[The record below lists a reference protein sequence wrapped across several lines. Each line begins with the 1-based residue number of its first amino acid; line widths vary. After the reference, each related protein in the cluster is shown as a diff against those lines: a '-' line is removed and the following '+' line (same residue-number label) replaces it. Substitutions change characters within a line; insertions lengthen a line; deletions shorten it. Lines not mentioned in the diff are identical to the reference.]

1 MIILGGGILEIDL
14 LKLKNDLTNQV
25 DIDETLSFQK
35 DDLKNTTILELKN
48 VHVRGM
54 ITRSTDHNYNLS
66 LIIEGIMILP
76 CALTLKPTSH
86 PFTTSIEDDLL
97 TLLKEIDENIK
108 KIENSIDILP
118 IIWENILM
126 EIPIKVVN
134 DDVSSMKIEGN
145 GWKFVTDE
153 ETKEVVN
160 SEFEKLK
167 DLF

>member
-1 MIILGGGILEIDL
+1 MEIDL
-14 LKLKNDLTNQV
+14 LKLKNDLIDQV

-35 DDLKNTTILELKN
+35 EDLKNTTILELKN

-54 ITRSTDHNYNLS
+54 ITRSTDHYNLS
-66 LIIEGIMILP
+66 LIIDGVMILP

-86 PFTTSIEDDLL
+86 AFTISIEDDLL
-97 TLLKEIDENIK
+97 TLFKEIDENIK
-108 KIENSIDILP
+108 KIENTIDILP

-134 DDVSSMKIEGN
+134 DDVSSMKIEGD
-145 GWKFVTDE
+145 GWKFITDE